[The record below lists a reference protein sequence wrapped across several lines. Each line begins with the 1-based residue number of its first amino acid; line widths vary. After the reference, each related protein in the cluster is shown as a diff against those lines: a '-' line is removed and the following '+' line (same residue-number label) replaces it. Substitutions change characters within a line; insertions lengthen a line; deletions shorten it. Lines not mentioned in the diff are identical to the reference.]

1 LPGLNVVSV
10 GPCGWVGAAGP
21 DAASVSVVEGLALRA
36 VDEALGSAEV
46 GDESLGVDD
55 DRLECGVAEQ
65 SRAEQSGVVWCGG
78 WGGMMSTWACSLL
91 IDPLVS
97 AVSIAV
103 NR

>member
-1 LPGLNVVSV
+1 MVSV

-65 SRAEQSGVVWCGG
+65 SRVVWCGVVG